1 MVVYPRLQV
10 VFELLLSSSFD
21 MDLLQPAS
29 ETLFKLICTYQEEYM
44 SLAQS
49 LISYQKDAAI
59 TGRLRTSFSEL
70 TPTSLKLTVEK
81 SSVTAF
87 RKNLEKF
94 LLDVKGFLFVK

>member
-1 MVVYPRLQV
+1 
-10 VFELLLSSSFD
+10 

-29 ETLFKLICTYQEEYM
+29 ECLFKLICSHQEEYM

-49 LISYQKDAAI
+49 LLAYQKEPAVI
-59 TGRLRTSFSEL
+59 ERLQTSFREL
-70 TPTSLKLTVEK
+70 TPASLKLSMDK